1 MRDDPRRKATASNLF
16 LERHSTG
23 AEETNRILV
32 RRSRSRQVERACA
45 YVRTVLEV
53 QVLEISPLGPH
64 HRSAAMRSARRRSS
78 PLLQGHGS
86 RADVARTSSLCLIER
101 PEMAGLGP
109 QVTIPRQ
116 SRGLYDVSRSKRLGG
131 VANAAPTWLA
141 T

>member
-32 RRSRSRQVERACA
+32 RRSRLRQVERACA

-53 QVLEISPLGPH
+53 AGARDLPTRSAPP
-64 HRSAAMRSARRRSS
+64 SAAMRSTRRRSS
-78 PLLQGHGS
+78 PLLQGHGG
-86 RADVARTSSLCLIER
+86 RADVARTLSLCLIER

-109 QVTIPRQ
+109 QLDGGFVVRPTSTILGTDIIHLKDE
-116 SRGLYDVSRSKRLGG
+116 RGS
-131 VANAAPTWLA
+131 AP
-141 T
+141 